1 MTLDNR
7 QNLKNQTPNLEKR
20 FNALR
25 VYGDERD
32 FEVFEV
38 KESKSEKNC
47 EVPMN

>member
-1 MTLDNR
+1 MTLDNS
-7 QNLKNQTPNLEKR
+7 QNLKNQIPNLEKR
-20 FNALR
+20 FDALR

-32 FEVFEV
+32 FEV